1 MKKMRG
7 VIYARYSPG
16 PDQTERSIEG
26 QVADC
31 QAYADRNDIDI
42 ISVYADRH
50 VSGRSL
56 KGRLEFQ
63 RMIKDAEKGLFDCVV
78 TWKVD
83 RFGRDRYDIANNKM
97 KLKRTG
103 VKLLYSKESIPEGPE
118 GIILESVL
126 EGLAEYYSADLAQKI
141 SRGYRENAKKG
152 VWTFPLPLGYTRDE
166 HKHVV
171 PDPVVAPLIRR
182 CFELYAAGTKEKELV
197 EWLRSQGV
205 TGQRG
210 KPIGNGVVYRILRS
224 RRYLGEF
231 EIQGVKYEGI
241 EPLVPVE
248 LFEQVQTMFPTSR
261 NNAAGRAK
269 VSYLLSCKCF
279 CGYCGTMMSGESGT
293 GKSGKLYSYYKCGKK
308 KRGGSCE
315 LKPVKREILETAV
328 LQHTMTDMLTDE
340 IIDRLV
346 AKILEIQEQD
356 DDQSVAAALRSRL
369 EGTRKKIEN
378 VLDAIENGGGSA
390 LVSRLSALEEQRD
403 ELEAELARVEIKTPR
418 LTADAIRAWLCSFR
432 KGDISD
438 EGFCR
443 RLIDTFVDRVEVREG
458 EALIIYNATKEGAAS
473 RCSSTAQLVD
483 YSRLYSN
490 TLPFHRPVVTSHF
503 ILLRIAV

>member
-1 MKKMRG
+1 
-7 VIYARYSPG
+7 
-16 PDQTERSIEG
+16 
-26 QVADC
+26 
-31 QAYADRNDIDI
+31 
-42 ISVYADRH
+42 
-50 VSGRSL
+50 
-56 KGRLEFQ
+56 
-63 RMIKDAEKGLFDCVV
+63 MIKDAEKGLFDCVV

-197 EWLRSQGV
+197 DWLRSQGV

-315 LKPVKREILETAV
+315 LKPVKREVLETAV

-346 AKILEIQEQD
+346 VKILEIQEQD

-378 VLDAIENGGGSA
+378 VLDAIENGGGTA

-473 RCSSTAQLVD
+473 RCSSTARLVE
-483 YSRLYSN
+483 YSALYSN
-490 TLPFHRPVVTSHF
+490 TLPFHFPVIVDQF

>member
-197 EWLRSQGV
+197 EWLRSRGV

-261 NNAAGRAK
+261 SNAAGRAK

-315 LKPVKREILETAV
+315 LKPVKREVLENAV

-356 DDQSVAAALRSRL
+356 DDQSVATALRSRL

-483 YSRLYSN
+483 Q
-490 TLPFHRPVVTSHF
+490 TGVEPVSKSLFPV
-503 ILLRIAV
+503 LLLS

>member
-241 EPLVPVE
+241 EPLVPAE

-269 VSYLLSCKCF
+269 VNYLLSCKCF
-279 CGYCGTMMSGESGT
+279 CGYCGAMLSGESGT
-293 GKSGKLYSYYKCGKK
+293 GKSGKLYTYYKCGKK
-308 KRGGSCE
+308 KRGGCCT
-315 LKPVKREILETAV
+315 LKPVKREVLETAV

-346 AKILEIQEQD
+346 VKILEIQEQD
-356 DDQSVAAALRSRL
+356 DDQAAIASLRSRID
-369 EGTRKKIEN
+369 GTKKKIDN

-438 EGFCR
+438 EDFCR

-483 YSRLYSN
+483 L
-490 TLPFHRPVVTSHF
+490 TGIEPVSKNQSPV
-503 ILLRIAV
+503 LLRV

>member
-1 MKKMRG
+1 MKKLRG

-31 QAYADRNDIDI
+31 QAFADRNGIEI
-42 ISVYADRH
+42 VGVYADRH
-50 VSGRSL
+50 VSGRSV
-56 KGRLEFQ
+56 KGRMEFQ
-63 RMIKDAEKGLFDCVV
+63 KMIKDAEKGLFACVV

-126 EGLAEYYSADLAQKI
+126 EGLAEYYSADLAQKV

-166 HKHVV
+166 HKHII

-197 EWLRSQGV
+197 DWLRSQGV

-210 KPIGNGVVYRILRS
+210 KPIGNGVMYRLLRS

-231 EIQGVKYEGI
+231 EIQSVKYEGI
-241 EPLVPVE
+241 EPLVPAE

-269 VSYLLSCKCF
+269 VNYLLSCKCF
-279 CGYCGTMMSGESGT
+279 CGYCGTMLSGESGT

-315 LKPVKREILETAV
+315 LKPVKREVLETAV

-340 IIDRLV
+340 VIDRLV

-356 DDQSVAAALRSRL
+356 DDQAAIASLRSRL
-369 EGTRKKIEN
+369 DGTRKKIDN
-378 VLDAIENGGGSA
+378 VLDAIENGGGST
-390 LVSRLSALEEQRD
+390 LVSRLSTLEEQRD
-403 ELEAELARVEIKTPR
+403 GLEAELVRAEIKTPR

-432 KGDISD
+432 KGDIND
-438 EGFCR
+438 ESFCR

-473 RCSSTAQLVD
+473 RCSSTARLVD
-483 YSRLYSN
+483 
-490 TLPFHRPVVTSHF
+490 
-503 ILLRIAV
+503 